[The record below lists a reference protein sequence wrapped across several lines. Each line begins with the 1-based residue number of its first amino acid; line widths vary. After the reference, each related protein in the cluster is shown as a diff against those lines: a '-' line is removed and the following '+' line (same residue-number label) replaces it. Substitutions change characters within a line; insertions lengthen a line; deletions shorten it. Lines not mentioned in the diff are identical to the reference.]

1 MCIYTKFCVYIYIQ
15 SSVCIS
21 MYTYACAVNFIMFA
35 FNLACFSSP
44 LFQHCSTH
52 GLDWD
57 CTILQYYERLAQLQ
71 ARGETISHTTLQTI
85 FSQIQSSIAPQSM
98 LSHWAQQIYQS
109 STHYWTFK
117 KQVQSI
123 IKLTNRMLLTDNGC
137 NGTILC
143 EHVHLYLVWVVS
155 SMCSTQNT
163 SYFLVPLFKF
173 HSSFPPFSSPV
184 LVPPSPL
191 HLPNM
196 YTFFLLLLGT
206 SYFSLTPLPLHP
218 CLR

>member
-1 MCIYTKFCVYIYIQ
+1 MYIYILC
-15 SSVCIS
+15 SVCIS
-21 MYTYACAVNFIMFA
+21 KYTYACAVNFIMFA

-123 IKLTNRMLLTDNGC
+123 YKLTNRMLLTDNGC
-137 NGTILC
+137 HGTILC
-143 EHVHLYLVWVVS
+143 EHVHLYLVRVVS
-155 SMCSTQNT
+155 SMFSAQNT

-173 HSSFPPFSSPV
+173 HSSFPPSSSLV

-191 HLPNM
+191 RLPNM